1 MALGNYL
8 SQSIGFY
15 LRDHVLQNWI
25 RAGKATQLFVPA
37 DLLLLLDPPIAAS
50 IHSYQSILVSTFDFK
65 IRLRD

>member
-1 MALGNYL
+1 
-8 SQSIGFY
+8 
-15 LRDHVLQNWI
+15 
-25 RAGKATQLFVPA
+25 VPA